1 MLKHVAR
8 YHDDMDYYINK
19 NVDIKELERFS
30 QDIEQC
36 RKELA
41 ELEQAIYKR
50 YNELSQVYYKHVV
63 NHNKNRN
70 RYSTDKRVTIE
81 VSLQKESYIDGVKQ
95 KSEHV
100 NGKSKSFSYIDKKQ
114 AEQYAADLSKE
125 YQATIDKT
133 F

>member
-8 YHDDMDYYINK
+8 YHEDMDYYINK
-19 NVDIKELERFS
+19 NVNVKELERFS
-30 QDIEQC
+30 LDIEQC

-70 RYSTDKRVTIE
+70 RYSTDKRVTID

-100 NGKSKSFSYIDKKQ
+100 YGKSKSFSYQDKKQ
-114 AEQYAADLSKE
+114 AEQYAADLAKE
-125 YQATIDKT
+125 YHATIDKT